1 MISLT
6 HLSSTT
12 AQPLFTQLISFLT
25 AEGDLMS
32 RCRISKRSAVT
43 GKVILVC
50 DLDENHG
57 SIFPKHWDKVECVYW
72 EIAPVDPVPV
82 PATRIKPPK
91 TDSGRA
97 TRKSLAAHVSKD
109 TTAFVVVN
117 D

>member
-1 MISLT
+1 M
-6 HLSSTT
+6 
-12 AQPLFTQLISFLT
+12 
-25 AEGDLMS
+25 
-32 RCRISKRSAVT
+32 SKRSAVT

-57 SIFPKHWDKVECVYW
+57 NVFPRHWDKVECVYW
-72 EIAPVDPVPV
+72 EIAPVDPTPV

-91 TDSGRA
+91 SDSSRA
-97 TRKSLAAHVSKD
+97 LRKSLSSSVSRD